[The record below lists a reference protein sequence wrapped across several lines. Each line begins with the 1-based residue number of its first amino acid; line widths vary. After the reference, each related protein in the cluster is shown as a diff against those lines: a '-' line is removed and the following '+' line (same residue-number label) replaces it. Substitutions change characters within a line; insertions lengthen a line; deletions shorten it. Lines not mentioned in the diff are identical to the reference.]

1 MNVQFSIG
9 GKLLDLPSNIK
20 LQFTKKN
27 ILFAFENIE
36 VERTTSFNVPA
47 TPNNM
52 LIFNFSHDIHSIGV
66 AMRERLDAELRVGI
80 VSKRG
85 YLYVGSYSAGQ
96 FECIFVT
103 GELLGLQAIKE
114 LGNIA
119 QYIPANLSVD
129 LGGQVYS
136 ADDDNIP
143 DFGIVQYSYKYVSG
157 QDIVYRPS
165 YSIAALLTY
174 ILDGAG
180 AQFDWSEQ
188 ENDLM
193 KRRIVIPSKYNL
205 APPTSVTLS
214 RSYYQQPT
222 KSQPYPTIGAMS
234 ASGSALFSVVKSSTP
249 LMMIW
254 DEEATDF
261 RRGYVN
267 ELVCN
272 QRLKIT
278 FPNNTPYDLY
288 LGYAIGAGV
297 TLIEGS
303 NFGNIQWLGGRTVEL
318 ASGQHFFFVVQADHV
333 RGGGTPY
340 NGWWIARGYDYSVDV
355 LVEGVQADGEAV
367 DSIRVKDNL
376 PDINVVEFL
385 KICAALSGSVL
396 DFTASGLGFNR
407 LLNWGGV
414 RELRDVISWKN
425 LTRTFADYA
434 QNNYIQMDSAEDVI
448 ERVRLN
454 YPIDNKNIEFE
465 NVLQTIPFTEFA
477 GEIGIYDIVNNFIPS
492 ERDKYTLAQIYAG
505 DWDMRNA
512 EIPAN
517 SAIQSLTTK
526 STAVEVSAIMPLFE
540 FEAMQQDVLLQWDNA
555 QWVWTSATWGDGIAT
570 LQLSRIN

>member
-52 LIFNFSHDIHSIGV
+52 RIFNFSHDIHAIGL

-129 LGGQVYS
+129 LSERPHS
-136 ADDDNIP
+136 ANEQNLP
-143 DFGIVQYSYKYVSG
+143 DYGIVLYHSEFISG
-157 QDIVYRPS
+157 QDTKYRPS
-165 YSIAALLTY
+165 YSISA
-174 ILDGAG
+174 ILNQVLNGIG
-180 AQFDWSEQ
+180 AQFDWSAQ
-188 ENDLM
+188 ENDLR

-234 ASGSALFSVVKSSTP
+234 AGGSALFSVVRSSTP

-254 DEEATDF
+254 DEEITDF

-272 QRLKIT
+272 QRVKIT
-278 FPNNTPYDLY
+278 FPNNTPYSLY
-288 LGYAIGAGV
+288 LGYVSGNGV

-303 NFGNIQWLGGRTVEL
+303 NFESIQSLGGRTVEL
-318 ASGQHFFFVVQADHV
+318 ASGQHFFFVVPADNV

-340 NGWWIARGYDYSVDV
+340 EGWWIAQGYDYSVDV
-355 LVEGVQADGEAV
+355 LVEGVQADGEAIR
-367 DSIRVKDNL
+367 SIRVKDNL

-396 DFTASGLGFNR
+396 DFTASGLSFNR
-407 LLNWGGV
+407 LITWGGV

-448 ERVRLN
+448 ERVQLN

-477 GEIGIYDIVNNFIPS
+477 GEIGLYDIVNNYIPN
-492 ERDKYTLAQIYAG
+492 ERDKYTLAQAYDTYAYMG
-505 DWDMRNA
+505 NA

-517 SAIQSLTTK
+517 AAIQSLTTK
-526 STAVEVSAIMPLFE
+526 STAVEVSALMPLFE
-540 FEAMQQDVLLQWDNA
+540 FEAMQQNVLLQWDNA
-555 QWVWTSATWGDGIAT
+555 QWVWTSATWSDGVAT

>member
-1 MNVQFSIG
+1 MIEFNVRGI
-9 GKLLDLPSNIK
+9 KLDLPSNIK

-27 ILFAFENIE
+27 ILFAFDNIE

-52 LIFNFSHDIHSIGV
+52 RIFNLSHDIHASGT

-85 YLYVGSYSAGQ
+85 YLYVGSYTEGQ

-114 LGNIA
+114 LGSIT

-129 LGGQVYS
+129 LSESPHSADEQNLPDYGIVLYNSEFIGGQ
-136 ADDDNIP
+136 DT
-143 DFGIVQYSYKYVSG
+143 K
-157 QDIVYRPS
+157 YRPS
-165 YSIAALLTY
+165 YSIGA
-174 ILDGAG
+174 ILDQVLNGIG
-180 AQFDWSEQ
+180 AQFDWSAQ

-222 KSQPYPTIGAMS
+222 NSQPYPTIGGMS
-234 ASGSALFSVVKSSTP
+234 AGGSALFSVVKSSSY
-249 LMMIW
+249 LQMIW
-254 DEEATDF
+254 DEEITDF

-272 QRLKIT
+272 QRVRIT
-278 FPNNTPYDLY
+278 FPNNTPYNLY
-288 LGYAIGAGV
+288 LGYASGTGV
-297 TLIEGS
+297 TLIEGA
-303 NFGNIQWLGGRTVEL
+303 NFESVSSLGGRTVEL
-318 ASGQHFFFVVQADHV
+318 PSGQHFFFVVPADRV
-333 RGGGTPY
+333 RGGTTPY
-340 NGWWIARGYDYSVDV
+340 EGWWIAQGYDYSVDV

-367 DSIRVKDNL
+367 RSIRVKDNL

-396 DFTASGLGFNR
+396 DFTASGLSFNK
-407 LLNWGGV
+407 LISWGSV
-414 RELRDVISWKN
+414 KYLKDVISWKN

-454 YPIDNKNIEFE
+454 YPINNKNIEFE

-477 GEIGIYDIVNNFIPS
+477 GEIGIYDIVNNFIPN
-492 ERDKYTLAQIYAG
+492 ERDKYTLAQAYDTSAY
-505 DWDMRNA
+505 MRNA

-517 SAIQSLTTK
+517 SAIQSLTTT
-526 STAVEVSAIMPLFE
+526 STAVEVSALMPLFE
-540 FEAMQQDVLLQWDNA
+540 FEAMQQNVLLQWDNA
-555 QWVWTSATWGDGIAT
+555 QWGWTSATWSDGVAT

>member
-1 MNVQFSIG
+1 MIEFNVS
-9 GKLLDLPSNIK
+9 GKKLDLPSNIK

-52 LIFNFSHDIHSIGV
+52 RIFKFSHDIHSSGT
-66 AMRERLDAELRVGI
+66 AMRERLDAELRIGI

-85 YLYVGSYSAGQ
+85 YLYVGSYSSGQ

-129 LGGQVYS
+129 LSERPHS
-136 ADDDNIP
+136 ANEQNLP
-143 DFGIVQYSYKYVSG
+143 DYGIVLYDSEFISG
-157 QDIVYRPS
+157 QDTVYRPS
-165 YSIAALLTY
+165 YSIGA
-174 ILDGAG
+174 ILDQVLNGIG
-180 AQFDWSEQ
+180 AQFDWSAQ

-193 KRRIVIPSKYNL
+193 KRRIVIPSEYNL

-222 KSQPYPTIGAMS
+222 NSQPYPTIGAMS
-234 ASGSALFSVVKSSTP
+234 AGGSALFSVVRSSTP
-249 LMMIW
+249 LMIIW
-254 DEEATDF
+254 DEDITDF
-261 RRGYVN
+261 RRGYIN
-267 ELVCN
+267 ELVCE
-272 QRLKIT
+272 QRMKIT
-278 FPNNTPYDLY
+278 FPSNTPSNLY
-288 LGYAIGAGV
+288 LGYASGTGV
-297 TLIEGS
+297 RLIEGS
-303 NFGNIQWLGGRTVEL
+303 SFDNILSLAGRTVEL
-318 ASGQHFFFVVQADHV
+318 PSGQHFFFVVPADNV
-333 RGGGTPY
+333 QQGGTPY
-340 NGWWIARGYDYSVDV
+340 EGWWIAQGYDYSVDV
-355 LVEGVQADGEAV
+355 LVEGVQADGEDV
-367 DSIRVKDNL
+367 RSIRVKDNL

-396 DFTASGLGFNR
+396 DFTASGLSFNR

-434 QNNYIQMDSAEDVI
+434 QNNYIQLDSAEDVI

-465 NVLQTIPFTEFA
+465 KVLQTIPFSEFA
-477 GEIGIYDIVNNFIPS
+477 GEVGIWGYVSNFIPN
-492 ERDKYTLAQIYAG
+492 ERDKYTLAQVYDTDAF
-505 DWDMRNA
+505 MRNA

-517 SAIQSLTTK
+517 AAIQSLTNK
-526 STAVEVSAIMPLFE
+526 STAVEVSVLMPLFE
-540 FEAMQQDVLLQWDNA
+540 FEAMQQNVLLQWDNA
-555 QWVWTSATWGDGIAT
+555 QWVWTSATWSDGVAT

>member
-27 ILFAFENIE
+27 ILFAFDNIE
-36 VERTTSFNVPA
+36 VERTTSFDVPA

-52 LIFNFSHDIHSIGV
+52 RIFNFSHDIHSIGS

-85 YLYVGSYSAGQ
+85 YLYVGSYSEGQ

-129 LGGQVYS
+129 LS
-136 ADDDNIP
+136 ESPHDADEQNLP
-143 DFGIVQYSYKYVSG
+143 DFGIVRYDYKYVSG

-174 ILDGAG
+174 ILDGVG
-180 AQFDWSEQ
+180 AQFDWAAQ

-214 RSYYQQPT
+214 RSYIQQPT
-222 KSQPYPTIGAMS
+222 SSQPYPTIGAMS
-234 ASGSALFSVVKSSTP
+234 AGGSPLFSVVRSSTP

-254 DEEATDF
+254 DEDATDF
-261 RRGYVN
+261 RRGYVY

-272 QRLKIT
+272 QRVKIT
-278 FPNNTPYDLY
+278 FPNNTPYNLY
-288 LGYAIGAGV
+288 LGYVSGNGV

-303 NFGNIQWLGGRTVEL
+303 DFESIQSLGGRTVEL
-318 ASGQHFFFVVQADHV
+318 PSGQHFFFVVQADYV

-340 NGWWIARGYDYSVDV
+340 NGWWIAQGYDYSVDV
-355 LVEGVQADGEAV
+355 LVEGVQADGETV
-367 DSIRVKDNL
+367 RSIRVKDNL

-407 LLNWGGV
+407 LLNWGRV

-465 NVLQTIPFTEFA
+465 NVLQTIPFTELA
-477 GEIGIYDIVNNFIPS
+477 GEIGIYDIVNNFIPN
-492 ERDKYTLAQIYAG
+492 ERDKYTLAQIYDTSAY
-505 DWDMRNA
+505 MRNA

-517 SAIQSLTTK
+517 STIQSLTTK
-526 STAVEVSAIMPLFE
+526 STAVEVSVLMPLFE
-540 FEAMQQDVLLQWDNA
+540 FEAMQQNVLLQWNNA
-555 QWVWTSATWGDGIAT
+555 QWAWTSATWSNGIAT

>member
-1 MNVQFSIG
+1 MIEFNVS
-9 GKLLDLPSNIK
+9 GKKLDLPSNIK

-27 ILFAFENIE
+27 ILFAFDNIE

-52 LIFNFSHDIHSIGV
+52 RIFNFSHDIHASGT

-114 LGNIA
+114 LGSIA

-136 ADDDNIP
+136 ADDDNLP
-143 DFGIVQYSYKYVSG
+143 DFGLVMYGNDFVIG
-157 QDIVYRPS
+157 QEFVYRPS
-165 YSIAALLTY
+165 YSIAALLNY

-180 AQFDWSEQ
+180 AQFDWSAQ

-205 APPTSVTLS
+205 APPTSVTLR
-214 RSYYQQPT
+214 RSYLRQPT
-222 KSQPYPTIGAMS
+222 SSQPYPTIGAMS
-234 ASGSALFSVVKSSTP
+234 AGGSALFSVVKSSSY
-249 LMMIW
+249 LQMIW
-254 DEEATDF
+254 DEEITDF

-278 FPNNTPYDLY
+278 FPNNTPSNLY
-288 LGYAIGAGV
+288 LGYASGTGV
-297 TLIEGS
+297 RLIEG
-303 NFGNIQWLGGRTVEL
+303 NYFYNIPSLAGRTVEL
-318 ASGQHFFFVVQADHV
+318 PSGQHFFFVVPADQV
-333 RGGGTPY
+333 SEGTTPY
-340 NGWWIARGYDYSVDV
+340 EGWWIAQGYDYSVDV

-367 DSIRVKDNL
+367 RSIRVKDNL

-396 DFTASGLGFNR
+396 DFTASGLGFNM
-407 LLNWGGV
+407 LLNWGRV

-425 LTRTFADYA
+425 LTRSFADYA

-454 YPIDNKNIEFE
+454 YPIDNNNIEFE

-477 GEIGIYDIVNNFIPS
+477 GKIGIYDIVSNFIPS

-526 STAVEVSAIMPLFE
+526 STAVEVSALMPFFE
-540 FEAMQQDVLLQWDNA
+540 FEAMQQNVLLQWDNA
-555 QWVWTSATWGDGIAT
+555 QWVWTSATWSDGIVT

>member
-27 ILFAFENIE
+27 ILFAFDNIE

-52 LIFNFSHDIHSIGV
+52 RIFNFSHDIHSIGS

-136 ADDDNIP
+136 ADDNNLP
-143 DFGIVQYSYKYVSG
+143 DFGLVLYHSEHISG
-157 QDIVYRPS
+157 QDSVYRPS

-174 ILDGAG
+174 ILDGVG
-180 AQFDWSEQ
+180 AQFDWSAQ

-222 KSQPYPTIGAMS
+222 NSQPYPTIGSMS
-234 ASGSALFSVVKSSTP
+234 AGGSALFSVVRSSTP

-254 DEEATDF
+254 DEEVTDF

-272 QRLKIT
+272 QRMKIT
-278 FPNNTPYDLY
+278 FPNNTPYNLY
-288 LGYAIGAGV
+288 LGYASGNGV
-297 TLIEGS
+297 SLIEGA
-303 NFGNIQWLGGRTVEL
+303 NFDSVSSLGGRTVEL
-318 ASGQHFFFVVQADHV
+318 PSGQHFFFVVREDYI

-340 NGWWIARGYDYSVDV
+340 SGWWIAQGYDYSVDV

-367 DSIRVKDNL
+367 RSIRVKDNL

-385 KICAALSGSVL
+385 KICAVLSGSVL

-434 QNNYIQMDSAEDVI
+434 QNNYIELDSAEDVI

-477 GEIGIYDIVNNFIPS
+477 GEIGIYGIVNNFIPN
-492 ERDKYTLAQIYAG
+492 ERDKYTLAQIYDTSAY
-505 DWDMRNA
+505 MRNA

-526 STAVEVSAIMPLFE
+526 STAVEVSALMPLFE
-540 FEAMQQDVLLQWDNA
+540 FEAMQQNVLLQWDNA
-555 QWVWTSATWGDGIAT
+555 QWIWTSATWSDGIAT

>member
-1 MNVQFSIG
+1 MDVQFSIG

-27 ILFAFENIE
+27 ILFAFDNIE

-52 LIFNFSHDIHSIGV
+52 RIFNFSHDIHASGTS
-66 AMRERLDAELRVGI
+66 MRDRLDAELRVGI

-85 YLYVGSYSAGQ
+85 YLYVGSYSDGQ

-103 GELLGLQAIKE
+103 GELLGLQSIKE

-129 LGGQVYS
+129 LSESPHS
-136 ADDDNIP
+136 AYEQNLP
-143 DFGIVQYSYKYVSG
+143 DYGIVLYNSEHISG
-157 QDIVYRPS
+157 QDTVYRPS
-165 YSIAALLTY
+165 YAIGA
-174 ILDGAG
+174 ILEQVLDEIG
-180 AQFDWSEQ
+180 AQFDWSAQ

-214 RSYYQQPT
+214 RSYLAQPT
-222 KSQPYPTIGAMS
+222 SSQPYPTIGAMS
-234 ASGSALFSVVKSSTP
+234 AGGSSLFSVVRSSNP

-267 ELVCN
+267 ELVCD
-272 QRLKIT
+272 QRVKIT
-278 FPNNTPYDLY
+278 FPNNTPYSLY
-288 LGYAIGAGV
+288 LGYVSGNSFS
-297 TLIEGS
+297 LIEGN
-303 NFGNIQWLGGRTVEL
+303 NFYNIPSLGGRTVEL
-318 ASGQHFFFVVQADHV
+318 PSGQHFFFVVPADNV
-333 RGGGTPY
+333 SEGGMPY
-340 NGWWIARGYDYSVDV
+340 EGWWIAQGYDYSVDV
-355 LVEGVQADGEAV
+355 LVEGVDSEGDAIR
-367 DSIRVKDNL
+367 SIRVKDNL
-376 PDINVVEFL
+376 PDINVVDFL

-396 DFTASGLGFNR
+396 DFTASGLSFNR
-407 LLNWGGV
+407 LNSWDDVKYLK
-414 RELRDVISWKN
+414 DVISWKN

-434 QNNYIQMDSAEDVI
+434 QNNYIQLDSAEDVI

-465 NVLQTIPFTEFA
+465 KVLQTIPFSEFA
-477 GEIGIYDIVNNFIPS
+477 GEVGIWGFVNNFIPN
-492 ERDKYTLAQIYAG
+492 ERDKYTLAQVYDMDAF
-505 DWDMRNA
+505 MRNA
-512 EIPAN
+512 EIPTNA
-517 SAIQSLTTK
+517 AIQSLTTK
-526 STAVEVSAIMPLFE
+526 STAVEVSALMPLFE
-540 FEAMQQDVLLQWDNA
+540 FEAMQQNVLLQWDNA
-555 QWVWTSATWGDGIAT
+555 RWVWTSATWSDDVVT

>member
-1 MNVQFSIG
+1 MIEFNVS
-9 GKLLDLPSNIK
+9 GKKLDLQSNIK

-52 LIFNFSHDIHSIGV
+52 RIFNFSHDIHASGL
-66 AMRERLDAELRVGI
+66 AMRERLDTELRIGI

-85 YLYVGSYSAGQ
+85 YLYVGSYSSGQ

-114 LGNIA
+114 LGSIA
-119 QYIPANLSVD
+119 QYIPENLSVD
-129 LGGQVYS
+129 LS
-136 ADDDNIP
+136 EIPHDADEQNLP
-143 DFGIVQYSYKYVSG
+143 DYGIVLYHSEFISG
-157 QDIVYRPS
+157 QDTVYRPS
-165 YSIAALLTY
+165 YSIGA
-174 ILDGAG
+174 ILDQVLNGIG
-180 AQFDWSEQ
+180 AQFDWSAQ

-205 APPTSVTLS
+205 APPKSVTLS
-214 RSYYQQPT
+214 RSYYQLPT
-222 KSQPYPTIGAMS
+222 SSQPYPTIGAMS
-234 ASGSALFSVVKSSTP
+234 AGGSALFSVVRSSTP
-249 LMMIW
+249 LMMVW
-254 DEEATDF
+254 DEEVTDF

-278 FPNNTPYDLY
+278 FPNNTPYNLY
-288 LGYAIGAGV
+288 LGYASGNSFS
-297 TLIEGS
+297 LIEGN
-303 NFGNIQWLGGRTVEL
+303 NFYNIPSLGGRTVEL
-318 ASGQHFFFVVQADHV
+318 PSGQHFFFVVPADQV
-333 RGGGTPY
+333 RGGTTPY
-340 NGWWIARGYDYSVDV
+340 EGWWIAQGYDYSVDV

-367 DSIRVKDNL
+367 RSIRVKDNL

-396 DFTASGLGFNR
+396 DFTASGLSLNR
-407 LLNWGGV
+407 LVTWGGV

-434 QNNYIQMDSAEDVI
+434 QNNYIQLDSAEDVI

-477 GEIGIYDIVNNFIPS
+477 GEIGIYDIVSNFIPN
-492 ERDKYTLAQIYAG
+492 ERDQYTLAQVYSTSAY
-505 DWDMRNA
+505 MRNA
-512 EIPAN
+512 EIPSNA
-517 SAIQSLTTK
+517 AIQSLTTK
-526 STAVEVSAIMPLFE
+526 STAVEVSALMPLFE
-540 FEAMQQDVLLQWDNA
+540 FEAMQQNVLLQWDNA
-555 QWVWTSATWGDGIAT
+555 QWVWTSATWSDGIAT
-570 LQLSRIN
+570 LQLSRLN

>member
-27 ILFAFENIE
+27 ILFAFDNIE

-47 TPNNM
+47 TTNNM
-52 LIFNFSHDIHSIGV
+52 RIFNFSHDIHASGS

-80 VSKRG
+80 VSERG

-114 LGNIA
+114 LGSIA

-129 LGGQVYS
+129 LSERPHS
-136 ADDDNIP
+136 ADEQNLP
-143 DFGIVQYSYKYVSG
+143 DYGIVLYHSEFISG
-157 QDIVYRPS
+157 QDTKYRPS
-165 YSIAALLTY
+165 YSIGA
-174 ILDGAG
+174 ILNQVLNGIG
-180 AQFDWSEQ
+180 AQFDWSAQ

-222 KSQPYPTIGAMS
+222 NSQPYPTIGSMS
-234 ASGSALFSVVKSSTP
+234 AGGSALFSVVKSSSY
-249 LMMIW
+249 LQMIW
-254 DEEATDF
+254 DEEITDF

-272 QRLKIT
+272 QRVKIT
-278 FPNNTPYDLY
+278 FPNNTPYNLY
-288 LGYAIGAGV
+288 LGYVNGNGV

-303 NFGNIQWLGGRTVEL
+303 NFESIQSLGGRTVEL
-318 ASGQHFFFVVQADHV
+318 ASGQHFFFVVPADRV
-333 RGGGTPY
+333 RGGTTPY
-340 NGWWIARGYDYSVDV
+340 EGWWIAQGYDYSVDV

-367 DSIRVKDNL
+367 RSIRVKDNL
-376 PDINVVEFL
+376 PDINVVDFL
-385 KICAALSGSVL
+385 KICAALSGSIL
-396 DFTASGLGFNR
+396 DFTASGLSFNK
-407 LLNWGGV
+407 LNSWGSV
-414 RELRDVISWKN
+414 KYLRDVISWKN

-434 QNNYIQMDSAEDVI
+434 QNNYIELDSAEDVL

-454 YPIDNKNIEFE
+454 YPINNKNIEFE

-477 GEIGIYDIVNNFIPS
+477 GEIGIYDIVNNFIPN
-492 ERDKYTLAQIYAG
+492 ERDKYTLAQIYDTSAY
-505 DWDMRNA
+505 MRNA
-512 EIPAN
+512 EIPSN

-526 STAVEVSAIMPLFE
+526 STAVEVSALMPLFE
-540 FEAMQQDVLLQWDNA
+540 FEAMQQNVLLQWDNA
-555 QWVWTSATWGDGIAT
+555 QWVWTSATWSDGVAT

>member
-9 GKLLDLPSNIK
+9 GKLLDLPSNIR

-27 ILFAFENIE
+27 ILFAFDNIE

-52 LIFNFSHDIHSIGV
+52 RIFNFSHDIHASGT

-85 YLYVGSYSAGQ
+85 YLYVGSYSEGQ

-129 LGGQVYS
+129 LSESPHS
-136 ADDDNIP
+136 ADEQNLP
-143 DFGIVQYSYKYVSG
+143 DYGIVLYHSEFISG
-157 QDIVYRPS
+157 QDTKYRPS
-165 YSIAALLTY
+165 YSIGA
-174 ILDGAG
+174 ILNHVLNGIG
-180 AQFDWSEQ
+180 AQFDWSAQ

-222 KSQPYPTIGAMS
+222 NSQPYPTIGTMS
-234 ASGSALFSVVKSSTP
+234 AGGSALFSLVRSSTP

-254 DEEATDF
+254 DEEITDF
-261 RRGYVN
+261 RKGYVN

-272 QRLKIT
+272 QRVKIT
-278 FPNNTPYDLY
+278 FPNNTPYSLY
-288 LGYAIGAGV
+288 LGYVSGNGFS
-297 TLIEGS
+297 LIEGN
-303 NFGNIQWLGGRTVEL
+303 NFYNIPSLGGRTVEL
-318 ASGQHFFFVVQADHV
+318 PNGQHFFFVVPADQV
-333 RGGGTPY
+333 SGGGTPY
-340 NGWWIARGYDYSVDV
+340 EGWWIAQGYDYSVDV

-367 DSIRVKDNL
+367 RSIRVKDNL

-396 DFTASGLGFNR
+396 DFTASGLS
-407 LLNWGGV
+407 LNKLNSWGSV
-414 RELRDVISWKN
+414 KYLKDVISWKN
-425 LTRTFADYA
+425 LTRSFADYA
-434 QNNYIQMDSAEDVI
+434 QNNYIQLDSAEDVI

-477 GEIGIYDIVNNFIPS
+477 GEIGIYDIVSNFIPN
-492 ERDKYTLAQIYAG
+492 ERDKYTLAQAYDTSAY
-505 DWDMRNA
+505 MRNA

-526 STAVEVSAIMPLFE
+526 STAVEVSALIPLFE
-540 FEAMQQDVLLQWDNA
+540 FEAMQQNVLLQWDNA
-555 QWVWTSATWGDGIAT
+555 QWVWTSATWSDGIAT

>member
-36 VERTTSFNVPA
+36 VERTTSFDVPA

-52 LIFNFSHDIHSIGV
+52 RIFNFSHDIHSSGT

-136 ADDDNIP
+136 ADDDNLP
-143 DFGIVQYSYKYVSG
+143 DFGLVMYGNDFVIG
-157 QDIVYRPS
+157 QEFVYRPS
-165 YSIAALLTY
+165 YSIAALLNY

-180 AQFDWSEQ
+180 AQFDWSAQ

-205 APPTSVTLS
+205 APPTSVTLR
-214 RSYYQQPT
+214 RSYLRQPT
-222 KSQPYPTIGAMS
+222 RLQPYPTIGAMS
-234 ASGSALFSVVKSSTP
+234 AGGSALFSVVRSSTP
-249 LMMIW
+249 LMTIW
-254 DEEATDF
+254 DEEITDF

-272 QRLKIT
+272 QRVKIT
-278 FPNNTPYDLY
+278 FPNNTPYNLY
-288 LGYAIGAGV
+288 LGYVSGNGV

-303 NFGNIQWLGGRTVEL
+303 NFESIQSLGGRTVEL
-318 ASGQHFFFVVQADHV
+318 ASGQHFFFVVPADRV

-340 NGWWIARGYDYSVDV
+340 EGWWIAQGYDYSVDV
-355 LVEGVQADGEAV
+355 LVEGVQEDGEAV
-367 DSIRVKDNL
+367 RSIRVKDNL
-376 PDINVVEFL
+376 PDINVVDFL

-396 DFTASGLGFNR
+396 DFTASGLSFNK
-407 LLNWGGV
+407 LNSWGSV
-414 RELRDVISWKN
+414 KYLKDVISWKN

-434 QNNYIQMDSAEDVI
+434 QNNYIELDSAEDVL

-477 GEIGIYDIVNNFIPS
+477 GEIGIYDIVNNFIPN
-492 ERDKYTLAQIYAG
+492 ERDKYTLAQIYDTSAY
-505 DWDMRNA
+505 MRNA

-526 STAVEVSAIMPLFE
+526 STAVEVSALMPLFE
-540 FEAMQQDVLLQWDNA
+540 FEAMQQNVLLQWDNA
-555 QWVWTSATWGDGIAT
+555 QWVWTSATWSDGVAT

>member
-36 VERTTSFNVPA
+36 IERTTSFNVPA

-52 LIFNFSHDIHSIGV
+52 RIFNFSQDIHSSGL
-66 AMRERLDAELRVGI
+66 AMRERLDAELHIGI

-129 LGGQVYS
+129 LSERPHS
-136 ADDDNIP
+136 ANEQNLP
-143 DFGIVQYSYKYVSG
+143 DYGIVLYDSEFISG
-157 QDIVYRPS
+157 QDTKYRPS
-165 YSIAALLTY
+165 YSIGA
-174 ILDGAG
+174 ILNQVLNGIG
-180 AQFDWSEQ
+180 AQFDWSAQ

-214 RSYYQQPT
+214 RSYIQQPT
-222 KSQPYPTIGAMS
+222 SSQPYPTIGAMS
-234 ASGSALFSVVKSSTP
+234 AGGSALFSVVRSSTP

-254 DEEATDF
+254 DEEITDF

-272 QRLKIT
+272 QRVKIT
-278 FPNNTPYDLY
+278 FPNNTPYSLY
-288 LGYAIGAGV
+288 LGYVSGNGV

-303 NFGNIQWLGGRTVEL
+303 NFESIQSLGGRTVEL
-318 ASGQHFFFVVQADHV
+318 PSGQHFFFVVPADRV
-333 RGGGTPY
+333 SGGGMPY
-340 NGWWIARGYDYSVDV
+340 EGWWIAQGYDYSVDV
-355 LVEGVQADGEAV
+355 LVEGVQADGEDAR
-367 DSIRVKDNL
+367 SIRVKDNL

-396 DFTASGLGFNR
+396 DFTASGLSFNR

-414 RELRDVISWKN
+414 RELRNVMSWKN

-434 QNNYIQMDSAEDVI
+434 QNNYIQMDSEEVI

-477 GEIGIYDIVNNFIPS
+477 GEIGIYDIVSNFIPN
-492 ERDKYTLAQIYAG
+492 ERDKYTLAQVYDTSAY
-505 DWDMRNA
+505 MRNA

-526 STAVEVSAIMPLFE
+526 STAVEVSALMPLFE
-540 FEAMQQDVLLQWDNA
+540 FETMQQNVLLQWDNA
-555 QWVWTSATWGDGIAT
+555 QWVWTSATWSDGVAT

>member
-1 MNVQFSIG
+1 MIEFNVS
-9 GKLLDLPSNIK
+9 GKKLDLPSNIK

-36 VERTTSFNVPA
+36 IERTTSFNVPA

-52 LIFNFSHDIHSIGV
+52 RIFNFSQDIHSSGV
-66 AMRERLDAELRVGI
+66 AMRERLDAELHIGI

-119 QYIPANLSVD
+119 QYIPADLSVD

-136 ADDDNIP
+136 ADDDNLP
-143 DFGIVQYSYKYVSG
+143 DFGLVMYDNDFVIG
-157 QDIVYRPS
+157 QEFVYRPS

-180 AQFDWSEQ
+180 AQFDWSAQ

-205 APPTSVTLS
+205 APPTSVTLM
-214 RSYYQQPT
+214 RSYLRQPT
-222 KSQPYPTIGAMS
+222 RSQPYPTIGAMS
-234 ASGSALFSVVKSSTP
+234 AGGSALFSVVKSSSY
-249 LMMIW
+249 LQMIW
-254 DEEATDF
+254 DEEITDF

-278 FPNNTPYDLY
+278 FPNNTPSNLY
-288 LGYAIGAGV
+288 LGYASGTGV
-297 TLIEGS
+297 KLIEG
-303 NFGNIQWLGGRTVEL
+303 NYFYNIPSLAGRTVEL
-318 ASGQHFFFVVQADHV
+318 PSGQHFFFVVPADQV
-333 RGGGTPY
+333 SGGTTPY
-340 NGWWIARGYDYSVDV
+340 EGWWIAQGYDYSVDV

-367 DSIRVKDNL
+367 RSIRVKDNL

-454 YPIDNKNIEFE
+454 YPIDNNNIEFE

-477 GEIGIYDIVNNFIPS
+477 GKIGIYDIISNFIPS

-526 STAVEVSAIMPLFE
+526 STAVEVSALMPLFE
-540 FEAMQQDVLLQWDNA
+540 FEAMQQNVLLQWDNA
-555 QWVWTSATWGDGIAT
+555 QWVWTSATWGDGVAT

>member
-1 MNVQFSIG
+1 MDVQFSIG

-52 LIFNFSHDIHSIGV
+52 RIFNFSHDIHASGT

-119 QYIPANLSVD
+119 QYIPANFSVELSERPH
-129 LGGQVYS
+129 S
-136 ADDDNIP
+136 ADEQNLP
-143 DFGIVQYSYKYVSG
+143 DYGIVLYHSEFISG
-157 QDIVYRPS
+157 QDTKYRPS
-165 YSIAALLTY
+165 YSIGAILEQV
-174 ILDGAG
+174 LDGIG
-180 AQFDWSEQ
+180 AQFDWTAQ
-188 ENDLM
+188 EDDLR

-222 KSQPYPTIGAMS
+222 NSQPYPTIGSMS
-234 ASGSALFSVVKSSTP
+234 AGGSALFSLVRSSTP

-254 DEEATDF
+254 DEEITDF

-272 QRLKIT
+272 QRVKIT
-278 FPNNTPYDLY
+278 FPNNTPSNLY
-288 LGYAIGAGV
+288 LGYVSGNSFS
-297 TLIEGS
+297 LIEGA
-303 NFGNIQWLGGRTVEL
+303 NFDSVSSLGGRTVEL
-318 ASGQHFFFVVQADHV
+318 PSGQHFFFVVTADHV
-333 RGGGTPY
+333 RGGTTPY
-340 NGWWIARGYDYSVDV
+340 EGWWIAQGYDYSVDV

-367 DSIRVKDNL
+367 RSIRVKDNL

-396 DFTASGLGFNR
+396 DFTASGLSFNK
-407 LLNWGGV
+407 LHSWGSV
-414 RELRDVISWKN
+414 KYLRDVISWKN

-434 QNNYIQMDSAEDVI
+434 QNNYIELDSAEDVI

-477 GEIGIYDIVNNFIPS
+477 GEIGIYDIVNNFIPN
-492 ERDKYTLAQIYAG
+492 ERDKYTLAQIYDTSAY
-505 DWDMRNA
+505 MRNA

-526 STAVEVSAIMPLFE
+526 SMAVEVSALMPLFE
-540 FEAMQQDVLLQWDNA
+540 FEAMQQNVLLQWDNA
-555 QWVWTSATWGDGIAT
+555 QWVWTSATWSDGIAT

>member
-1 MNVQFSIG
+1 MDVQFSIG

-52 LIFNFSHDIHSIGV
+52 RIFNFSHDIHASGL
-66 AMRERLDAELRVGI
+66 AMRERLDTELRIGI

-85 YLYVGSYSAGQ
+85 YLYVGSYSSGQ

-114 LGNIA
+114 LGSIA

-129 LGGQVYS
+129 LS
-136 ADDDNIP
+136 EIPHDADEQNLP
-143 DFGIVQYSYKYVSG
+143 DYGIVLYDSEFISG
-157 QDIVYRPS
+157 QDTVYRPS
-165 YSIAALLTY
+165 YSIGA
-174 ILDGAG
+174 ILDQVLNGIG
-180 AQFDWSEQ
+180 AQFDWSAQ
-188 ENDLM
+188 ENDLK
-193 KRRIVIPSKYNL
+193 KRRIVLPSKYNL

-214 RSYYQQPT
+214 RSYRQQPT
-222 KSQPYPTIGAMS
+222 SSQPYPTIGEMS
-234 ASGSALFSVVKSSTP
+234 AGGSSLFSVARSSSYLQT
-249 LMMIW
+249 IW
-254 DEEATDF
+254 DEEITDF

-267 ELVCN
+267 ELVCE
-272 QRLKIT
+272 QRMRIT
-278 FPNNTPYDLY
+278 FPSNTPSNLY
-288 LGYAIGAGV
+288 LGYVSGAGV
-297 TLIEGS
+297 TLIEGGS
-303 NFGNIQWLGGRTVEL
+303 FGNIPSLAGRTVEL
-318 ASGQHFFFVVQADHV
+318 SNGQHFFFVVPADRV

-340 NGWWIARGYDYSVDV
+340 DGWWIAQGYDYSVDV

-367 DSIRVKDNL
+367 RSIRVKDNL

-396 DFTASGLGFNR
+396 DFTASGLSLNR
-407 LLNWGGV
+407 LVTWGGV

-434 QNNYIQMDSAEDVI
+434 QNNYIQLDSAEDVI

-477 GEIGIYDIVNNFIPS
+477 GEIGIYDIVSNFIPN
-492 ERDKYTLAQIYAG
+492 ERDQYTLAQVYSTSAY
-505 DWDMRNA
+505 MRNA
-512 EIPAN
+512 EIPSNA
-517 SAIQSLTTK
+517 AIQSLTTK
-526 STAVEVSAIMPLFE
+526 STAVEVSVLMPLFE
-540 FEAMQQDVLLQWDNA
+540 FETMQQSVILQWNNA
-555 QWVWTSATWGDGIAT
+555 RWVWTSATWGDGITT
-570 LQLSRIN
+570 LQLSRLN

>member
-1 MNVQFSIG
+1 MIEFNVS
-9 GKLLDLPSNIK
+9 GKKLDLPSNIK

-27 ILFAFENIE
+27 ILFAFDNIE

-52 LIFNFSHDIHSIGV
+52 RIFNFSHDIHSSGS

-85 YLYVGSYSAGQ
+85 YLYVGSYSSGQ

-114 LGNIA
+114 LGSIA

-129 LGGQVYS
+129 LS
-136 ADDDNIP
+136 ERPHNADEQNLP
-143 DFGIVQYSYKYVSG
+143 DYGIVLYHSEFISG
-157 QDIVYRPS
+157 QDTKYRPS
-165 YSIAALLTY
+165 YSIGA
-174 ILDGAG
+174 ILNQVLNGIG
-180 AQFDWSEQ
+180 AQFDWSAQ

-214 RSYYQQPT
+214 RSYYQRPT
-222 KSQPYPTIGAMS
+222 NSQPYPTIGSMS
-234 ASGSALFSVVKSSTP
+234 AGGSALFSLVRSSTP

-254 DEEATDF
+254 DEEITDF

-272 QRLKIT
+272 QRVKIT
-278 FPNNTPYDLY
+278 FPNNTPSNLY
-288 LGYAIGAGV
+288 LGYASGNSFS
-297 TLIEGS
+297 LIEGD
-303 NFGNIQWLGGRTVEL
+303 NFYNIPSLGGRTVEL
-318 ASGQHFFFVVQADHV
+318 PSGQHFFFVVPADQV
-333 RGGGTPY
+333 RGGTTPY
-340 NGWWIARGYDYSVDV
+340 EGWWIAQGYDYSVDV
-355 LVEGVQADGEAV
+355 LVEDVQADGEAV
-367 DSIRVKDNL
+367 RSIRVKDNL
-376 PDINVVEFL
+376 PDINVVDFL

-396 DFTASGLGFNR
+396 DFTASGLSFNK
-407 LLNWGGV
+407 LNSWGSV
-414 RELRDVISWKN
+414 KYLRDVISWKN

-434 QNNYIQMDSAEDVI
+434 QNNYIELDSAEDVL

-477 GEIGIYDIVNNFIPS
+477 GEIGIYGIVNNFIPN
-492 ERDKYTLAQIYAG
+492 ERDKYTLAQIYDTSAY
-505 DWDMRNA
+505 MRNA

-517 SAIQSLTTK
+517 SAIQSITTK
-526 STAVEVSAIMPLFE
+526 STAVEVSALMPLFE
-540 FEAMQQDVLLQWDNA
+540 FEAMQQNVLLQWDNA
-555 QWVWTSATWGDGIAT
+555 QWIWTSATWGDGVAT

>member
-1 MNVQFSIG
+1 MDVQFSIG

-27 ILFAFENIE
+27 ILFSFDNIE
-36 VERTTSFNVPA
+36 VERTTSFQVPA

-52 LIFNFSHDIHSIGV
+52 RIFNFSHDIHSSGT
-66 AMRERLDAELRVGI
+66 AMRERLDVELRVGI

-85 YLYVGSYSAGQ
+85 YLYVGSYSDGQ

-103 GELLGLQAIKE
+103 GELLGLQSIKE

-129 LGGQVYS
+129 LSESPHS
-136 ADDDNIP
+136 ADEQNLP
-143 DFGIVQYSYKYVSG
+143 DFGIVRYDYKYVSG

-174 ILDGAG
+174 ILDGVG
-180 AQFDWSEQ
+180 AQFDWSAE
-188 ENDLM
+188 EEDLM

-214 RSYYQQPT
+214 RSYLAQPT
-222 KSQPYPTIGAMS
+222 SSQPYPTIGAMS
-234 ASGSALFSVVKSSTP
+234 AGGSALFSVARSSTP
-249 LMMIW
+249 LMVVW
-254 DEEATDF
+254 NEEATDF

-272 QRLKIT
+272 QRMKIT
-278 FPNNTPYDLY
+278 FPNNTPYNLY
-288 LGYAIGAGV
+288 LGYASGNGV
-297 TLIEGS
+297 SLIEGA
-303 NFGNIQWLGGRTVEL
+303 NFDSVSSLGGRTVEL
-318 ASGQHFFFVVQADHV
+318 PSGQHFFFVVREDYI

-340 NGWWIARGYDYSVDV
+340 SGWWIAQGYDYSVDV
-355 LVEGVQADGEAV
+355 LVEGVNSGGDAIR
-367 DSIRVKDNL
+367 SIRVKDNL
-376 PDINVVEFL
+376 PDINVVDFL

-396 DFTASGLGFNR
+396 DFTASGLSFNR
-407 LLNWGGV
+407 LNSWDSVKYLK
-414 RELRDVISWKN
+414 DVISWKN

-434 QNNYIQMDSAEDVI
+434 QNNYIQLDSAEDVL

-454 YPIDNKNIEFE
+454 YPIDNKNIEPE
-465 NVLQTIPFTEFA
+465 KVLQTIPFSEFA
-477 GEIGIYDIVNNFIPS
+477 GEVGIWGFVDNFVPN
-492 ERDKYTLAQIYAG
+492 ERDKYTLAQVYDMDAF
-505 DWDMRNA
+505 MRNA
-512 EIPAN
+512 EIPTNA
-517 SAIQSLTTK
+517 AIQSLTTK
-526 STAVEVSAIMPLFE
+526 STAVEVSALMPLFE
-540 FEAMQQDVLLQWDNA
+540 FEAMQQSVLLQWDNA
-555 QWVWTSATWGDGIAT
+555 RWVWTSATWSDGVVM

>member
-52 LIFNFSHDIHSIGV
+52 RIFNFSQDIHSGGL

-114 LGNIA
+114 LGSIA

-136 ADDDNIP
+136 ADDDNLP
-143 DFGIVQYSYKYVSG
+143 DFGLVMYDNDFVIG
-157 QDIVYRPS
+157 QEFVYRPS

-174 ILDGAG
+174 ILDGIG
-180 AQFDWSEQ
+180 AQFDWSAQ
-188 ENDLM
+188 ENDLT

-205 APPTSVTLS
+205 APPTSVTLR
-214 RSYYQQPT
+214 RSYLRQPT
-222 KSQPYPTIGAMS
+222 RSQPYPTIGSMS
-234 ASGSALFSVVKSSTP
+234 AGGSALFSVVKSSSY
-249 LMMIW
+249 LQMIW
-254 DEEATDF
+254 DEEITDF

-278 FPNNTPYDLY
+278 FPNNTPSNLY
-288 LGYAIGAGV
+288 LGYASGTGV
-297 TLIEGS
+297 SLIEGS
-303 NFGNIQWLGGRTVEL
+303 SFDNILSLAGRTVEL
-318 ASGQHFFFVVQADHV
+318 PSGQHFFFVVPADQV
-333 RGGGTPY
+333 SGGTTPY
-340 NGWWIARGYDYSVDV
+340 DGWWIAQGYDYSVDV
-355 LVEGVQADGEAV
+355 LIEGVQADGEAV
-367 DSIRVKDNL
+367 RSIRVKDNL

-396 DFTASGLGFNR
+396 DFTASGLSFNK

-454 YPIDNKNIEFE
+454 YPIDNNNIEFE

-477 GEIGIYDIVNNFIPS
+477 GKIGIYDIVSNFIPS

-505 DWDMRNA
+505 NWNMRNA

-517 SAIQSLTTK
+517 AAIQSLTTK
-526 STAVEVSAIMPLFE
+526 STAVEVSALMPLFE
-540 FEAMQQDVLLQWDNA
+540 FEAMQQNVLLQWDNA
-555 QWVWTSATWGDGIAT
+555 QWVWTSATWSDGIAT

>member
-9 GKLLDLPSNIK
+9 GKLLELPSNIK

-52 LIFNFSHDIHSIGV
+52 RIFNFSHDIHSSGTS
-66 AMRERLDAELRVGI
+66 MRERLDAELRIGI

-129 LGGQVYS
+129 LSERPHDANEQ
-136 ADDDNIP
+136 NLP
-143 DFGIVQYSYKYVSG
+143 DYGIVLYDSEFISG
-157 QDIVYRPS
+157 QDTVYRPS
-165 YSIAALLTY
+165 YSIGA
-174 ILDGAG
+174 ILDQVLNGIG
-180 AQFDWSEQ
+180 AQFDWSAQ

-214 RSYYQQPT
+214 RSYLRQPT
-222 KSQPYPTIGAMS
+222 SSQPYPTIGAMS
-234 ASGSALFSVVKSSTP
+234 AGGSALFSVSRSSTP

-254 DEEATDF
+254 DEEITDF

-267 ELVCN
+267 ELVCE
-272 QRLKIT
+272 QRMKIT
-278 FPNNTPYDLY
+278 FPSNTPSNLY
-288 LGYAIGAGV
+288 LGYASGTGV
-297 TLIEGS
+297 SLIEG
-303 NFGNIQWLGGRTVEL
+303 NYFYNIPSLGGRTVEL
-318 ASGQHFFFVVQADHV
+318 PSGQHFFLVVPADNV
-333 RGGGTPY
+333 SGGTTPY
-340 NGWWIARGYDYSVDV
+340 EGWWIAQGYDYSVDV
-355 LVEGVQADGEAV
+355 LVEGVQADGEAIR
-367 DSIRVKDNL
+367 SIRVKDNL

-396 DFTASGLGFNR
+396 DFTASGLSFNR

-434 QNNYIQMDSAEDVI
+434 QNNYIQLDSAEDVI

-477 GEIGIYDIVNNFIPS
+477 GEIGIYDIVSNFIPN
-492 ERDKYTLAQIYAG
+492 ERDQYTLAQVYDTSAY
-505 DWDMRNA
+505 MRNA
-512 EIPAN
+512 GIPAN
-517 SAIQSLTTK
+517 AAIQSLTTK
-526 STAVEVSAIMPLFE
+526 STSVEVSVLMPLFE
-540 FEAMQQDVLLQWDNA
+540 FEAMQQNVLLQWDNA
-555 QWVWTSATWGDGIAT
+555 QWVWTSATWSDGVVT

>member
-1 MNVQFSIG
+1 MDVQFSIG
-9 GKLLDLPSNIK
+9 GKLLELPSNFK

-36 VERTTSFNVPA
+36 VDRTTSFKVPA

-52 LIFNFSHDIHSIGV
+52 RIFNFSHDIHSSGL

-103 GELLGLQAIKE
+103 GELLGLQSIKE
-114 LGNIA
+114 LGSIA

-129 LGGQVYS
+129 LQGQVHN
-136 ADDDNIP
+136 ANANNLP
-143 DFGIVQYSYKYVSG
+143 DFGLVRYDSEFVSG
-157 QDIVYRPS
+157 QDFVYRPS

-174 ILDGAG
+174 ILDGIV
-180 AQFDWSEQ
+180 AQFDWSAQ
-188 ENDLM
+188 ENDLK

-214 RSYYQQPT
+214 RSYRQQPSS
-222 KSQPYPTIGAMS
+222 SQPYPTIGAMS
-234 ASGSALFSVVKSSTP
+234 AGGSALFSVSRSSSYLQT
-249 LMMIW
+249 IW
-254 DEEATDF
+254 DEEVTDF

-278 FPNNTPYDLY
+278 FPSNTPSNLY
-288 LGYAIGAGV
+288 LGYVSGVGV
-297 TLIEGS
+297 TLIEGGS
-303 NFGNIQWLGGRTVEL
+303 FDNIPSLAGRTVEL
-318 ASGQHFFFVVQADHV
+318 SNGQHFFFVVPADRV

-340 NGWWIARGYDYSVDV
+340 DGWWIAQGYDYSVDV
-355 LVEGVQADGEAV
+355 LVEGINREGDVV
-367 DSIRVKDNL
+367 SSIRVKDNL
-376 PDINVVEFL
+376 PDINIVEFL

-396 DFTASGLGFNR
+396 DFTASGLSFNK
-407 LLNWGGV
+407 LLDWGGV
-414 RELRDVISWKN
+414 RELNDVISWKN
-425 LTRTFADYA
+425 LTRTFANYA
-434 QNNYIQMDSAEDVI
+434 QNNYIQLDSAEDVI

-454 YPIDNKNIEFE
+454 YPIANKNIDFE

-477 GEIGIYDIVNNFIPS
+477 GEIGIYDIVSNYIPN
-492 ERDKYTLAQIYAG
+492 ERDKYTLAQVYSTSAY
-505 DWDMRNA
+505 MRNA
-512 EIPAN
+512 EIPSNA
-517 SAIQSLTTK
+517 AIQSLTTK
-526 STAVEVSAIMPLFE
+526 STSVEVSVLMPLFE
-540 FEAMQQDVLLQWDNA
+540 FETMQQSVILQWDNA
-555 QWVWTSATWGDGIAT
+555 QWVWTSATWSDGITT
-570 LQLSRIN
+570 LQLSRLN